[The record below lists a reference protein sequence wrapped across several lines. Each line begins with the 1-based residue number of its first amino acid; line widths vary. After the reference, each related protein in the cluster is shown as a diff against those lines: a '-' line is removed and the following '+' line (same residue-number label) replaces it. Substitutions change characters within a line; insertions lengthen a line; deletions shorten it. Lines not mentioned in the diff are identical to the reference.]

1 MSSKSRKISEKDRK
15 DLRVRRVL
23 TVCLALV
30 ALLSVYKLAEG
41 LMGYKEA
48 GDVYDELR
56 NAFVQELDDA
66 GEPSGAVADET
77 EDLPGKNTDP
87 AATGETAASRE
98 PARTEPE
105 KSTAAGGTK
114 EKADPTAEGDVGDG
128 DETPAPPDGPES
140 KTPGNETAGTVRPR
154 ESAPTAGMKRLS
166 INFDSLLAQA
176 PDAKGWLQGHG
187 GQMSL
192 PVVQGQDNDFYI
204 DHLYNGQYNGSGTL
218 FVDYRNNFLQDTITY
233 IYGHHMK
240 NGTMFGMLENYEDL
254 SYMRANPSF
263 NLYTPSG
270 SQTLEVWA
278 AAYVNSK
285 NMDFVLNFR
294 SEEQFDAYMNKLKSM
309 ACACTGAPVSSDERF
324 VILYTCAYLSN
335 KDRMIVVCKVK

>member
-1 MSSKSRKISEKDRK
+1 MSSKSRKISKKDLK
-15 DLRVRRVL
+15 DLRIRRIL
-23 TVCLALV
+23 TVFLALV
-30 ALLSVYKLAEG
+30 ALFSVYKLTDG

-48 GDVYDELR
+48 GDAYDDLR

-66 GEPSGAVADET
+66 GEPSGEVADET
-77 EDLPGKNTDP
+77 EYRPGKNTEP
-87 AATGETAASRE
+87 AASSKA
-98 PARTEPE
+98 E
-105 KSTAAGGTK
+105 KSTAPGSTK
-114 EKADPTAEGDVGDG
+114 EKADPTAEGDIGDV
-128 DETPAPPDGPES
+128 DETPAPPDDPES
-140 KTPGNETAGTVRPR
+140 ETPGTETSGTGSSGTGTPGNVQPQDPTSTVK
-154 ESAPTAGMKRLS
+154 MKQLS

-176 PDAKGWLQGHG
+176 PNAKGWLQGHG

-240 NGTMFGMLENYEDL
+240 NGTMFGMLENYESL
-254 SYMRANPSF
+254 SYMRANPIF
-263 NLYTPSG
+263 NLYTPYG
-270 SQTLEVWA
+270 NCTLEVWA

-285 NMDFVLNFR
+285 SLDFFTNFH
-294 SEEQFDAYMNKLKSM
+294 SEEQFNTYMNKIKSM
-309 ACACTGAPVSSDERF
+309 AYACTGAPVSSDERF